1 MADYIAHRRKDG
13 KEQSLEVH
21 LTEVGDITAR
31 SSKKLG
37 VPEVGRLLG
46 LLHDFGKFSQL
57 FQDYINSATGII
69 NLDED
74 DYIDFKG
81 MKGKID
87 HSTAGAQFIW
97 KQCQKWGKQ
106 GEFVGQIMSLCIA
119 SHHSGLIDCLH
130 PDGTNIFGKRM
141 GKADE
146 KTHLNECMKNAPRGL
161 ITGIQKNL
169 DKKLIHAVA
178 QQVFRITR
186 NHENSPHNGLV
197 QSFNVGLFT
206 KMLFSCLIDA
216 DRINSADFENPDNQ
230 NFRTDGVVDWSIAVE
245 RTEAFLSSIEGT
257 KAIDEIRRDI
267 SENCRRR
274 ALQDTGIYSLTVPT
288 GGGKTYASLRFAL
301 HHARKH
307 GMGRII
313 YIIPYTSIIEQNAVA
328 IRRVVERATDISPW
342 VLEHH
347 SNLEPLQQTWH
358 SKLAS
363 ENWDAP
369 IVLTTMVQF
378 LEVLFSGGT
387 RGARRMHQLANSV
400 LVFDEI
406 QTVPVSCAHLFC
418 NAVNYLTDYCNATA
432 VMCTATQPVL
442 DKLKNTDKGQL
453 RLPKENELVPDVAQL
468 FDDLNRI
475 RLSNKVKP
483 AGWTCNDI
491 SELAM
496 SEFLE
501 KGSCLI
507 IVNTK
512 EWAQKLYQALQQKV
526 SFDEVFHL
534 STNLCPRHRK
544 IMFYLIKRRLRSNRP
559 VLCISTQLI
568 EAGVDID
575 FAAVIRF
582 LAGLDS
588 IAQAAGRCNRNGQL
602 KNQYGEFIKGNVM
615 VVNPQDEKIDLLQDI
630 KIGRDNALRVLG
642 EGFADMLAPDAM
654 QQYFNYY
661 YYARSGDM
669 SYTISQKTLGRDDT
683 LLNLLSVNDKNG
695 GSANPDFQHL
705 LKQSF
710 MTAGKIFKAIDAPTQ
725 AVIVPYGRKG
735 RTLIA
740 DLCKVAIDFDSKRYR
755 ILLKMAQ
762 RYSVNVFPNIWKK
775 LLEADAVHEI
785 QPGEGVFFLDERYYS
800 SKFGVSLEPS
810 NLMNAAIL

>member
-1 MADYIAHRRKDG
+1 MTDYIAHRRKDG
-13 KEQSLEVH
+13 KEQSLEEH
-21 LTEVGDITAR
+21 LIEVGEIAAR
-31 SSKKLG
+31 LSQKINISDAG
-37 VPEVGRLLG
+37 ELLG
-46 LLHDFGKFSQL
+46 LLHDFGKYSKL
-57 FQDYINSATGII
+57 FQNYINSATGTI
-69 NLDED
+69 NPDED
-74 DYIDFKG
+74 EYIDFKG

-97 KQCQKWGKQ
+97 KQCQKWGNQ
-106 GEFVGQIMSLCIA
+106 GELVGQIMSLCIA
-119 SHHSGLIDCLH
+119 SHHSGLIDSLA
-130 PDGTNIFGKRM
+130 PDGSNIFVKRM
-141 GKADE
+141 RKLEE
-146 KTHLNECMKNAPRGL
+146 KTHLGECMQNAAVGL
-161 ITGIQKNL
+161 SNEISNR
-169 DKKLIHAVA
+169 IHKDLVSSIV

-186 NHENSPHNGLV
+186 DDENAPHNGLI

-216 DRINSADFENPDNQ
+216 DRINSADFENPDNRQ
-230 NFRTDGVVDWSIAVE
+230 FRTVGVVNWCIAIE
-245 RTEAFLSSIEGT
+245 RTEAFLSSIKGAKE
-257 KAIDEIRRDI
+257 IDEIRRDI

-307 GMGRII
+307 EMDRII

-328 IRRVVERATDISPW
+328 IRRVVERSTDLSPW

-358 SKLAS
+358 TKLAS
-363 ENWDAP
+363 ENWDSP

-400 LVFDEI
+400 LIFDEV
-406 QTVPVSCAHLFC
+406 QTVPVNCTHLFC
-418 NAVNYLTDYCNATA
+418 NAVNYLADYCSTTA

-442 DKLKNTDKGQL
+442 NKLKATDKGQL
-453 RLPKENELVPDVAQL
+453 RISNENELVSDVAQL
-468 FDDLNRI
+468 FEDLKRI
-475 RLSNKVKP
+475 ELSNCVKP
-483 AGWTCNDI
+483 SGWTCEEITD
-491 SELAM
+491 LAM
-496 SEFLE
+496 SEYFE

-512 EWAQKLYQALQQKV
+512 DWAQKLYQAIQPKAPV
-526 SFDEVFHL
+526 GEVFHL

-544 IMFYLIKRRLRSNRP
+544 IMFYLIKRRLRSNKP

-602 KNQYGEFIKGNVM
+602 KNQYGEFIKGNVI
-615 VVNPQDEKIDLLQDI
+615 VVNPQDEKTDLLQDI

-642 EGFADMLAPDAM
+642 EGFPDMLAPDAIK
-654 QQYFNYY
+654 QYFNYY
-661 YYARSGDM
+661 YFARSDDM
-669 SYTISQKTLGRDDT
+669 SYSIPQKTLGRDDT

-695 GSANPDFQHL
+695 GGTNPNIQHL
-705 LKQSF
+705 LRHSF

-740 DLCKVAIDFDSKRYR
+740 ELCKVAIDFDSKLYR
-755 ILLKMAQ
+755 ILLKRAQ
-762 RYSVNVFPNIWKK
+762 RYSVNVFPNVWKK

-800 SKFGVSLEPS
+800 SEFGISLEPG